1 MIVDIEVYNDVC
13 KILTKLPQ
21 DKDIA
26 LQDECSFEVEGSEY
40 KAKMLAIKTHGH
52 AKWDGHRRLYNRT
65 THKFPIGL
73 LDRVRDKLVSFGYTV
88 HTINKRK

>member
-26 LQDECSFEVEGSEY
+26 LQDECSFEVEGSE
-40 KAKMLAIKTHGH
+40 
-52 AKWDGHRRLYNRT
+52 
-65 THKFPIGL
+65 
-73 LDRVRDKLVSFGYTV
+73 
-88 HTINKRK
+88 